1 MKNKPWLIGLVQ
13 ALGVIIYCGLISGL
27 FQLLKIIAIQPP
39 EFLIATFMLTLLVFS
54 AAIMGATVFGYP
66 VYLAINKQIKPAIKI
81 LLFTFLFLFLIAS
94 LVITTIAIV

>member
-1 MKNKPWLIGLVQ
+1 MTKKPWLIGLTQ

-27 FQLLKIIAIQPP
+27 FQLLKKISIQPP
-39 EFLIATFMLTLLVFS
+39 EFLSATFMLTLLVFS

-94 LVITTIAIV
+94 LVVITIAIV